1 MHSRITLFALLSATT
16 LFAQAHAVHGSSL
29 LAPQTT
35 LPITFTKS
43 ISADH
48 SRQGDTIIAKT
59 TQPVKLADGREVG
72 AGALVTGHVISANSF
87 AFDKTPYAKQ
97 KSSTLEVQFDA
108 LIVQGKT
115 LPLHVYVRAM
125 ADPLTTWD
133 AQRPKATDMDPLGT
147 LTQVGGDQ
155 LTPSQKEILSSD
167 GDIVGYNKHGGAF
180 AHLIANSGR
189 GAQCDGTDTE
199 QPVFVFSAS
208 ACGLYGFANVSS
220 ISLGSPSDPSHLSFS
235 SIHGSPKIW
244 RNSTALLE
252 VLSDSNVASI
262 Q

>member
-1 MHSRITLFALLSATT
+1 VHSRITLLALLSATT
-16 LFAQAHAVHGSSL
+16 LFAQGPVAHGSSL

-48 SRQGDTIIAKT
+48 SKAGDIITAKT
-59 TQPVKLADGREVG
+59 TQSIKLTDGREVR
-72 AGALVTGHVISANSF
+72 AGALVTGHVTSAN
-87 AFDKTPYAKQ
+87 ACEFDKTPYAKQ
-97 KSSTLEVQFDA
+97 KASTLEVQFDA
-108 LIVQGKT
+108 VVVQGEK
-115 LPLHVYVRAM
+115 LPLRVYVRAM
-125 ADPLTTWD
+125 ADPLTSGD
-133 AQRPKATDMDPLGT
+133 AERPQASDMDSLGT

-155 LTPSQKEILSSD
+155 LTPSQKEILSRE

-199 QPVFVFSAS
+199 QPVSIFSAS
-208 ACGLYGFANVSS
+208 ACGLYGFANISS
-220 ISLGSPSDPSHLSFS
+220 TSLGSASDPSHLSFS
-235 SIHGSPKIW
+235 SSHGSPKIW

-252 VLSDSNVASI
+252 VLSDSDVASI
-262 Q
+262 K

>member
-1 MHSRITLFALLSATT
+1 MHSGISLLVLLSATT
-16 LFAQAHAVHGSSL
+16 LFAQTHPAHGSSL

-48 SRQGDTIIAKT
+48 SRPGDTVIAKT
-59 TQPVKLADGREVG
+59 TQPVKFDDGREIR
-72 AGALVTGHVISANSF
+72 AGALVTGHVISANAF
-87 AFDKTPYAKQ
+87 GFDKTPYAKQ
-97 KSSTLEVQFDA
+97 KASTLEVQFDA
-108 LIVQGKT
+108 LVVGGEK
-115 LPLHVYVRAM
+115 LPLRVYVRAM
-125 ADPLTTWD
+125 ADPLTTWA
-133 AQRPKATDMDPLGT
+133 AQRPQATDMDPLGT

-155 LTPSQKEILSSD
+155 LTPSQKEILNRD

-199 QPVFVFSAS
+199 QPVFIFSAS
-208 ACGLYGFANVSS
+208 ACGLYGFANLSS
-220 ISLGSPSDPSHLSFS
+220 TSLGSESDPSHLSFS
-235 SIHGSPKIW
+235 STHGSPKIW
-244 RNSTALLE
+244 RSSTALLE
-252 VLSDSNVASI
+252 VLPDSNVASI

>member
-1 MHSRITLFALLSATT
+1 MRSGIAVLALLSATA
-16 LFAQAHAVHGSSL
+16 LFAQPHPAHGSNPLS
-29 LAPQTT
+29 PQTT

-48 SRQGDTIIAKT
+48 SRPGDVITAKT
-59 TQPVKLADGREVG
+59 TQPVKLADGREVR
-72 AGALVTGHVISANSF
+72 AGALVTGHVISANGF
-87 AFDKTPYAKQ
+87 EFDKTPYAKQ
-97 KSSTLEVQFDA
+97 RASTLEVQFDV
-108 LIVQGKT
+108 LVVKGEK

-125 ADPLTTWD
+125 ADPVTSWD
-133 AQRPKATDMDPLGT
+133 AQKPQATDIDPFGT

-155 LTPSQKEILSSD
+155 LTPSEKEILNRD
-167 GDIVGYNKHGGAF
+167 GDIVGYNKHSGAF

-189 GAQCDGTDTE
+189 GAQCDSTETE
-199 QPVFVFSAS
+199 QPVSIFSAS
-208 ACGLYGFANVSS
+208 ACGLYGFANLSS
-220 ISLGSPSDPSHLSFS
+220 MSLGSASDPSHLSFS
-235 SIHGSPKIW
+235 STHGSPKIW